1 MKERESRQLLIAN
14 LKQYL
19 VSQTSIYER
28 RLDSNQYR
36 QKIINERSKS
46 LIYLKSIKIE
56 DGFFCSLRNSIRT
69 KFVGITSSTKRTSFT
84 YKSFKSIKV

>member
-1 MKERESRQLLIAN
+1 MKERESRELRIAN

-46 LIYLKSIKIE
+46 LIYLKSAKTE
-56 DGFFCSLRNSIRT
+56 DGFFLFFK
-69 KFVGITSSTKRTSFT
+69 KFD
-84 YKSFKSIKV
+84 